1 MEYVNAMIS
10 LLVDDGLIM
19 IFSKNNNIKVWR
31 KILWQKII
39 LIFIAYFSW

>member
-31 KILWQKII
+31 KFLWQKI
-39 LIFIAYFSW
+39 IFIAYFSW

>member
-19 IFSKNNNIKVWR
+19 IFSKKNNIKVWR

-39 LIFIAYFSW
+39 MIFIAYF